1 MCENEE
7 DYDDEDDISAVSS
20 HVPKFF
26 SLSLCLR
33 SHPRSTRFSYDS
45 SVLFLATVA
54 PLLPFIR

>member
-33 SHPRSTRFSYDS
+33 SYPRPTRFSYDS